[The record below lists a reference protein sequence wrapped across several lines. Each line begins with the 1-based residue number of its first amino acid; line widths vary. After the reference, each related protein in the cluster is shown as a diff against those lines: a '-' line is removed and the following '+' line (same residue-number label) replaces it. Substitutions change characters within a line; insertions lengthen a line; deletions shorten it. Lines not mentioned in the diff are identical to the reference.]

1 MRIDTIHSNGCGE
14 VVNQTTA
21 SGVRFVRDDGE
32 TMTIRV
38 VEDGSFHVDASL
50 GWATKRDPKQQDLFS
65 PTKRCYQCDKQVAW
79 LASDSRCWQ
88 CTRTDPNDN

>member
-14 VVNQTTA
+14 VVNQTSA

-38 VEDGSFHVDASL
+38 VEDGSFHVDAYL
-50 GWATKRDPKQQDLFS
+50 GWATQRDPKQQDLFG
-65 PTKRCYQCDKQVAW
+65 
-79 LASDSRCWQ
+79 WQ
-88 CTRTDPNDN
+88 R